1 MTSFESTADQNA
13 RQQTEQINVTAW
25 RTVADAKVVYVP
37 LGEVPGKDGIPRMRF
52 ARTGIRVEMADGS
65 WWFKH
70 FKSGTWTHHYPGI
83 STVGKGFNA
92 KATPTMHKQSYSQR
106 ALERDYA
113 TRPAMLEALI
123 SGEQLALDAEAEK
136 RAASRAA

>member
-65 WWFKH
+65 WWFFH
-70 FKSGTWTHHYPGI
+70 FKGRTWSRHFKNLGSSVEQKDDGLSESALKREKWPGPAL
-83 STVGKGFNA
+83 VA
-92 KATPTMHKQSYSQR
+92 
-106 ALERDYA
+106 ALE
-113 TRPAMLEALI
+113 
-123 SGEQLALDAEAEK
+123 SGYDLALTAEAEK
-136 RAASRAA
+136 RAAGRAA